1 MRQGAGGGRGAR
13 MKVGCAYRKEKDK
26 LGLMRLWE
34 FEYSYHCVGFGRMS
48 YMDDFIHRLNMIP
61 PQADQLLRQIRA
73 IDREVEQLRL
83 DLDPRRQAFLANLH
97 RWTDK
102 RATKIKAEA

>member
-1 MRQGAGGGRGAR
+1 
-13 MKVGCAYRKEKDK
+13 
-26 LGLMRLWE
+26 
-34 FEYSYHCVGFGRMS
+34 MS

-73 IDREVEQLRL
+73 LDREVEQLRL

>member
-1 MRQGAGGGRGAR
+1 